1 MFPKKKIATMASMLS
16 FVIVCV
22 SAVTIPLRNE
32 RNLKVLPMDISN
44 EKLDSFMNVYSVALG
59 VDCKFCHTTVIGFP
73 DSIDFRSDSNPM
85 KENARDMMKMVIDIN
100 SRYFYYDT
108 IQRPVYLRT
117 VTCKNCH
124 QGHPIPPDNH

>member
-1 MFPKKKIATMASMLS
+1 MFQKKKLVTMVSMLA
-16 FVIVCV
+16 FVIFGV
-22 SAVTIPLRNE
+22 SAVTIPLQNE

-59 VDCKFCHTTVIGFP
+59 VDCKFCHTPVIGFP
-73 DSIDFRSDSNPM
+73 DSLDFRADSNPM

>member
-1 MFPKKKIATMASMLS
+1 MFPKKKIVTMASMLS

-32 RNLKVLPMDISN
+32 RNLKVLPVDISN
-44 EKLDSFMNVYSVALG
+44 EKLDSFMSVYSAALG
-59 VDCKFCHTTVIGFP
+59 VDCKFCHKPVIGFP
-73 DSIDFRSDSNPM
+73 DSLDFKSDSNPM
-85 KENARDMMKMVIDIN
+85 KENARDMMRMVIDIN

>member
-1 MFPKKKIATMASMLS
+1 MLS
-16 FVIVCV
+16 FVIVCI

-59 VDCKFCHTTVIGFP
+59 VDCKFCHMPVIGFP
-73 DSIDFRSDSNPM
+73 DSLDFKSDSNPM

-124 QGHPIPPDNH
+124 QGHQIPPDNH